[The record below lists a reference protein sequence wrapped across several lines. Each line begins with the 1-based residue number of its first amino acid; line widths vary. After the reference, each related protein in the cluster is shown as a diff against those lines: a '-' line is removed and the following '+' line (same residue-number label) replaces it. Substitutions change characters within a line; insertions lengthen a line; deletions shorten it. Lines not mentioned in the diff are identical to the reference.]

1 MTLRLKFSATA
12 VKEWFQYRC
21 ERKAVYGTMRPEAR
35 AAIPILESTL
45 PSLMA
50 EEGQEFEALV
60 AAGLRDDVL
69 RPLSDRD
76 SLTNDQSRAFLEG
89 RCAERY
95 AYQVRLTELPSLRAQ
110 LRLPEGVELG
120 AGKIDLLR
128 RDVGEDGRVSFTVID
143 VKGTQV
149 ATLFHKAQVAYY
161 AILLDAWLREYRVDA
176 QVSSRGEIWRRQAGV
191 SELSSSYESDV
202 FALVSYENLVLDFFH
217 RHVPRLAKNEVSAER
232 DTAPFH
238 IYFKCEQCKYLAHCE
253 KAISADRPAASRDL
267 SAIPGMSHESKAA
280 LHRLGLRKVGDLAAA
295 KAFIQQSRATDN
307 WALSRRAHALQA
319 RAQAQVSGRIG
330 FLPDRVSFLMPP
342 GGDVAHYL
350 LCDSDGV
357 AGNLATI
364 AYRARGGGLDREVV
378 RVLATGSFEEER
390 QALKE
395 VLGSLLDALATV
407 DARNSA
413 GEELLSHIYLY
424 EPAEANDFRA
434 ALGRHLDDPE
444 LARAL
449 LHALRIFPPDDL
461 VPEPEYRGAH
471 HLPAT
476 AVRSVVE
483 QLVALD
489 TLVSY
494 DLRQVTA
501 ALQGR
506 QGIVPYVPRNE
517 FVRPFSSRLSIDA
530 CRGMRRPSNTDSNAP
545 GLADAVARD
554 VQSRLASLE
563 SLVTWF
569 QGENASAAV
578 PFLRLNKRPF
588 RFQES
593 FDPLHMTD
601 LDIIQAHELLDDR
614 AGLLAKLVEL
624 SAPASD
630 RVARL
635 SCLGDLEFLRHGHDI
650 GKDKTLV
657 FRVPQQSRNAEIGKG
672 DFALILHD
680 DDPGIRLDPTM
691 WNSFLCTVESEAA
704 QVRNRGE
711 VQVRVRKRV
720 YDGHRFQALLGR
732 QSPGGWFI
740 DRSYSNPNFKRSS
753 AFLAYLSEGLEP

>member
-35 AAIPILESTL
+35 AVIPILEG
-45 PSLMA
+45 PVQSLMA

-60 AAGLRDDVL
+60 AAGLLDDVL
-69 RPLSDRD
+69 RPLGDRD
-76 SLTNDQSRAFLEG
+76 SLTSDQSRAFLEG
-89 RCAERY
+89 RCAQRY
-95 AYQVRLTELPSLRAQ
+95 AYQVRLTELPYLRT
-110 LRLPEGVELG
+110 RLHLPAEVEVG

-128 RDVGEDGRVSFTVID
+128 RDLSEDGQVSFTVID

-176 QVSSRGEIWRRQAGV
+176 QVNSRGEIWRRQAGV
-191 SELSSSYESDV
+191 SELSSSYEADV

-217 RHVPRLAKNEVSAER
+217 RYVPRLAKNEVSPER

-238 IYFKCEQCKYLAHCE
+238 IYFKCEQCKYLTHCE
-253 KAISADRPAASRDL
+253 KAISSDRHASSRDL

-280 LHRLGLRKVGDLAAA
+280 LHRLGFRRVGDLAAA
-295 KAFIQQSRATDN
+295 KAFIQQSRATN
-307 WALSRRAHALQA
+307 SWALSRRAEALQA
-319 RAQAQVSGRIG
+319 RAQAQVSGRMR
-330 FLPDRVSFLMPP
+330 FLPDRVTFLMPP
-342 GGDVAHYL
+342 GGDVFHYL

-364 AYRARGGGLDREVV
+364 AYRAKGKGLECEIV
-378 RVLATGSFEEER
+378 RILPTGSFEEER

-395 VLGSLLDALATV
+395 VLGALLDALTAV
-407 DARNSA
+407 DARNRA
-413 GEELLSHIYLY
+413 GERVLSHIYLY

-434 ALGRHLDDPE
+434 ALGRHLADPE

-449 LHALRIFPPDDL
+449 LHALRIFPPDDV

-483 QLVALD
+483 QLLALD

-494 DLRQVTA
+494 DLRHVTA
-501 ALQGR
+501 ALGGC
-506 QGIVPYVPRNE
+506 QGIVPYEPRDE
-517 FVRPFSSRLSIDA
+517 FARPFSSRLSIDA
-530 CRGMRRPSNTDSNAP
+530 CRAMRRPGKTTPNAAE
-545 GLADAVARD
+545 LVDAVAND
-554 VQSRLASLE
+554 VRSRLASLE
-563 SLVTWF
+563 SLVGWL
-569 QGENASAAV
+569 QGENAAATV
-578 PFLRLNKRPF
+578 PFLRLNKKPF
-588 RFQES
+588 LFQES
-593 FDPLHMTD
+593 FDPLQMTD

-624 SAPASD
+624 SAPASE

-635 SCLGDLEFLRHGHDI
+635 SCLGDLEFLKHGQDV
-650 GKDKTLV
+650 GKDRTLI

-680 DDPGIRLDPTM
+680 DDPAIRLDPAM
-691 WNSFLCTVESEAA
+691 WNSFACSVESDAL
-704 QVRNRGE
+704 QIRNSGE
-711 VQVRVRKRV
+711 VRVRLRRRV
-720 YDGHRFQALLGR
+720 YESHRFQALLGR
-732 QSPGGWFI
+732 RSAGGWFI
-740 DRSYSNPNFKRSS
+740 DRSYSNPNFDRSS
-753 AFLAYLSEGLEP
+753 SFLAYLSEGLKP